1 MAKKRK
7 KEEEQEKAY
16 EVKDKRRVTPE
27 GTIKEE
33 VVEET
38 KARQAPAEEV
48 KAEAPPAETKA
59 EAPPEEAKAEAAE
72 ERPPEAEPAEQ
83 EAELP
88 LPDVYATLGFMVG
101 MLAEQAWR
109 FLGIRLTPGQK
120 EMVKDLGQAKLAIDT
135 LVFISDKLHAH
146 VSEDERTAMRELISN
161 LQINFVQRNK

>member
-72 ERPPEAEPAEQ
+72 ERPPEAGPEEQ

-135 LVFISDKLHAH
+135 LVFISDKLHTH